1 MEKEAY
7 NDWKSS
13 VLSNK
18 QTKPDPAK
26 PRKQAQLNFKKK
38 PSDMALEVS
47 SAAN

>member
-18 QTKPDPAK
+18 QTKPGLDSE
-26 PRKQAQLNFKKK
+26 LFY
-38 PSDMALEVS
+38 LVHLGCV
-47 SAAN
+47 